1 MMSWILSILIV
12 AGIIGLMV
20 LMVHIEYEYDF
31 PIIGLLFLI
40 GVPILF
46 IIIIHGLLTGTI
58 K

>member
-31 PIIGLLFLI
+31 PIMGLLILI

>member
-1 MMSWILSILIV
+1 MISWILSILIV
-12 AGIIGLMV
+12 VGIIGLLV
-20 LMVHIEYEYDF
+20 FMVHIEYEYDF
-31 PIIGLLFLI
+31 PIIGLLILI